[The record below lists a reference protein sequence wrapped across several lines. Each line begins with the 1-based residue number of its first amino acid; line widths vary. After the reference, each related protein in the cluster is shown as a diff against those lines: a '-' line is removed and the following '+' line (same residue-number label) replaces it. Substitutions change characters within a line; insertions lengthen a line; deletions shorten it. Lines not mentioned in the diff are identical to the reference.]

1 MMTKG
6 MRVLRRCAVVL
17 AVVAA
22 VAAFGLVVWFGSG
35 QQVYDR
41 QVERLEE
48 QGLTHA
54 EAERRVDEMKPLIEY
69 AKGAQMI
76 KR

>member
-1 MMTKG
+1 MKVKG
-6 MRVLRRCAVVL
+6 KRVLRRFAVVL
-17 AVVAA
+17 AVAA
-22 VAAFGLVVWFGSG
+22 ALAAFGLVVWFGSG
-35 QQVYDR
+35 TRVYDR
-41 QVERLEE
+41 EVEYLED

-54 EAERRVDEMKPLIEY
+54 EAERKVDEMKPIVEF